1 MLAMTNT
8 LELPSWLSAPPDQ
21 SQAIAPANSKKELRE
36 KQFEIFFETVLIK
49 LEQGIALTEI
59 LKDDQRNFDYAGL
72 LRWIHKDP
80 IRKSRYYEAQEIGT
94 EMIMAECIEIA
105 DGKDGMEDVQRSKL
119 RIDTRLFQ
127 AKSWNRKRYGDV
139 KTLEVNQSISITAA
153 LEQASQRL
161 AGRVIDHEDIE

>member
-1 MLAMTNT
+1 MQMTYPI
-8 LELPSWLSAPPDQ
+8 ELPSWMLAPGDQ
-21 SQAIAPANSKKELRE
+21 NKSNYQLRKELRE
-36 KQFEIFFETVLIK
+36 KRFEIFFETVLQK

-59 LKDDQRNFDYAGL
+59 LKDDQRDFDYAGL

-80 IRKSRYYEAQEIGT
+80 QRKARYYEAQELGT
-94 EMIMAECIEIA
+94 EMIIAECIEIA

-139 KTLEVNQSISITAA
+139 KTLEVNQNISITAA
-153 LEQASQRL
+153 LEQAQARL
-161 AGRVIDHEDIE
+161 PAGRMIDHEDVE

>member
-1 MLAMTNT
+1 
-8 LELPSWLSAPPDQ
+8 
-21 SQAIAPANSKKELRE
+21 
-36 KQFEIFFETVLIK
+36 
-49 LEQGIALTEI
+49 
-59 LKDDQRNFDYAGL
+59 
-72 LRWIHKDP
+72 
-80 IRKSRYYEAQEIGT
+80 
-94 EMIMAECIEIA
+94 MIMAECIEIA

-161 AGRVIDHEDIE
+161 AGRVIDHEDVE

>member
-1 MLAMTNT
+1 MQTMTIQSNT
-8 LELPSWLSAPPDQ
+8 LPSWML
-21 SQAIAPANSKKELRE
+21 APADQGKSN
-36 KQFEIFFETVLIK
+36 KQIAQEHQDKRFEIFFETVLVK

-59 LKDDQRNFDYAGL
+59 LRDDQRNFDYAGL

-80 IRKSRYYEAQEIGT
+80 QRKARYHEAQELGT

-139 KTLEVNQSISITAA
+139 KTLEVNQNISITAA
-153 LEQASQRL
+153 LEQAQARL
-161 AGRVIDHEDIE
+161 PGRVIDIEDIE